1 MGVRARGYRDEKE
14 RGRRVGGKIE
24 GKGGRGGEGE
34 RERGG
39 GKLAFLENCPFSPP
53 PLSPSPLSLS
63 LSHFSAPDLIFL
75 LSSFQ
80 HVVLVLGLVLVV
92 VVVLV
97 VVAVLVV
104 GVDPASPGAPG

>member
-1 MGVRARGYRDEKE
+1 MCVRARGYRDEKE

-53 PLSPSPLSLS
+53 PSLPLSLSLS
-63 LSHFSAPDLIFL
+63 LSHFTAPFLIFL
-75 LSSFQ
+75 PSSFQ
-80 HVVLVLGLVLVV
+80 HVVLVLGLILVV
-92 VVVLV
+92 VVV
-97 VVAVLVV
+97 VV